1 MGLNRFIECLKH
13 RCWHQLPLIIACF
26 DIHKFLFECLDNV
39 IRDGFDAFAT
49 ANIFRAV
56 GARSVSL
63 AKRDFTVA
71 RIFLFVN
78 HVDVNVIALPYLIVA
93 NFDYCWLVIVFVLDM
108 KVFILLMLLSEPTSF
123 MLAQVLLMMMIRIW
137 ALSQAFEVS
146 TSSRQPNILLERIL
160 SLGLNEVPNIVGSTL
175 HRVFRVRYDVRVV
188 RIWIEIDKNDAFC
201 CLQSLFLFLRLHLWF
216 YILID
221 LPLSLLLDLPPG
233 LIICK
238 SLSSFHPLSWLLGF
252 LLCNITLLLLL
263 LDLFLLLPYLPLFMD
278 VSGQVTFW
286 LSQNI
291 LQRVQHLRCF
301 LARWGF
307 YLIRMDEI
315 DELVWLQH

>member
-13 RCWHQLPLIIACF
+13 RCRHQLPLIIACF

-123 MLAQVLLMMMIRIW
+123 MLAQVLLMMMIRI
-137 ALSQAFEVS
+137 
-146 TSSRQPNILLERIL
+146 
-160 SLGLNEVPNIVGSTL
+160 
-175 HRVFRVRYDVRVV
+175 
-188 RIWIEIDKNDAFC
+188 
-201 CLQSLFLFLRLHLWF
+201 
-216 YILID
+216 
-221 LPLSLLLDLPPG
+221 
-233 LIICK
+233 
-238 SLSSFHPLSWLLGF
+238 
-252 LLCNITLLLLL
+252 
-263 LDLFLLLPYLPLFMD
+263 
-278 VSGQVTFW
+278 
-286 LSQNI
+286 
-291 LQRVQHLRCF
+291 
-301 LARWGF
+301 
-307 YLIRMDEI
+307 
-315 DELVWLQH
+315 